1 MRKSKLFFLF
11 LFYTLSLSA
20 IDAPQLRCLSVQSTG
35 AVTLTWLP
43 PADLSDFDHYAI
55 YYSTASGGPY
65 TMVAQIADATVTTYT
80 HTGAQAMV
88 IAQCWYYVEACSF
101 DRCVSSDTLA
111 TIEFYLANYGNGEAL
126 LSWEAPCVPLLPSM
140 SPDYEI
146 WREFPDGV
154 WTNIVSTNNRIYRDI
169 IDICESSLSYRI
181 ELSDASGCKNVSRPL
196 SDIFSDFTSPE
207 TPQLDS
213 VSVDFGTQLIQ
224 LGWEPSSTP
233 DVTAYIIYHKE
244 GNMWISVDTVYGDNH
259 NFWYDSIRESNQ
271 IQHYRIAAMD
281 SCLNTSP
288 MTDAQHNFTLIA
300 TYDICRREASL
311 SWNAYENMPFDVEK
325 YQIYVSDNGAPLQYV
340 GETTGLSYVLSG
352 LIPQH
357 SYQCVIRAVNY
368 TGNVTALSAQY
379 AFDFEAPEN
388 HDMVYISSVSVVQNA
403 KIEVKVYTGETENFS
418 QLLLYRSIGDDSN
431 FVLLQALPSDGG
443 NSYLF
448 EDEAVKVDRFLY
460 YYKAVLLNECDAE
473 TAQSNISHNILLK
486 GHAEVE
492 SRENML
498 EWNSYQGWN
507 GDVAGYTVYR
517 LTETSDFPE
526 IICPSQTACFHSD
539 DIYSLRR
546 EGGTFRYFVEAHENP
561 NAYGLMEVSRSNTL
575 VVEQAPV
582 TYIPN
587 AFAPWNDGP
596 NSVFLPIHSFVGAE
610 NYDMYIY
617 SRDGLVLFHTQDPQ
631 MGWNGGYNGNLMPA
645 AVYVYKITYIYRE
658 TEYEYVGTVTL
669 IR

>member
-1 MRKSKLFFLF
+1 MKRSKLFFLF
-11 LFYTLSLSA
+11 LFCSLSLSA

-35 AVTLTWLP
+35 AVTLTWLA
-43 PADLSDFDHYAI
+43 PADLSGFDHYAV
-55 YYSTASGGPY
+55 YYATSAGGPF
-65 TMVAQIADATVTTYT
+65 TMVAQIADAATTSYT
-80 HTGAQAMV
+80 HTGAQAMLN
-88 IAQCWYYVEACSF
+88 AQCFYYVEACSF
-101 DRCVSSDTLA
+101 NTCVSSDTLV
-111 TIEFYLANYGNGEAL
+111 TIEFYLSNYGNGTAVL
-126 LSWEAPCVPLLPSM
+126 NWDAPCVPLLPSM
-140 SPDYEI
+140 SSDYEV
-146 WREFPDGV
+146 WREFPSGV
-154 WTNIVSTNNRIYRDI
+154 WTNVGSTTGLIYRDI
-169 IDICESSLSYRI
+169 VDVCEASLGYRV
-181 ELSDASGCKNVSRPL
+181 ELSDASGCKNVSRSL
-196 SDIFSDFTSPE
+196 SDIFSDYTSPE
-207 TPQLDS
+207 VPQLDS
-213 VSVDFGTQLIQ
+213 VSVDFNTQQIQ
-224 LGWEPSSTP
+224 LGWEPSSSP
-233 DVTAYIIYHKE
+233 DVNAYIIYHKE
-244 GNMWISVDTVYGDNH
+244 GNMWISVDTVYGENH
-259 NFWYDSIRESNQ
+259 NFWYDAIRESNQ

-288 MTDAQHNFTLIA
+288 MTDAQHNFTLVA
-300 TYDICRREASL
+300 TYDICRMEASF

-325 YQIYVSDNGAPLQYV
+325 YELYVSDNGAPLQYV
-340 GETTGLSYVLSG
+340 GETTGLSYVFRG

-357 SYQCVIRAVNY
+357 SYEGVVRAVNY
-368 TGNVTALSAQY
+368 AGNVTALSAKY

-418 QLLLYRSIGDDSN
+418 QVLLYRSVGNDNDFI
-431 FVLLQALPSDGG
+431 FLKALPSNGG

-448 EDEAVKVDRFLY
+448 EDEEVKVNKFLY
-460 YYKAVLLNECDAE
+460 YYKAVLLNECDAV
-473 TAQSNISHNILLK
+473 TAQSNVSHNILLE

-492 SRENML
+492 LRENVL
-498 EWNSYQGWN
+498 EWNSYQGWD

-526 IICPSQTACFHSD
+526 IICPSQTACFHTD

-546 EGGTFRYFVEAHENP
+546 EGGTFAYFVEAHENL
-561 NAYGLMEVSRSNTL
+561 NQYGLTETSRSNTL

-610 NYDMYIY
+610 NYDMYIF

-631 MGWNGGYNGNLMPA
+631 MGWNGGYNGNLMPP
-645 AVYVYKITYIYRE
+645 AVYVYKITYVYRE
-658 TEYEYVGTVTL
+658 TEYEYVGMVTL